1 MFFHFSFK
9 AIYLFYLPD
18 IFLGDDSRTQKL
30 DTKFGGDRSRMWK
43 VEEADHAEIGECN
56 IFVSIF

>member
-30 DTKFGGDRSRMWK
+30 DTELGGDHSRLWK

-56 IFVSIF
+56 I